1 MQSLQ
6 VKPQILMLPK
16 WESELKRCKKYL
28 LPVFKKFDTYNWED
42 VVENVRQGR
51 WYLFTLPNSALLIE
65 FLEYPRK
72 RVLYVLAAGGKLEEI
87 IKSEDDVISIAK
99 AKECNSIEVR
109 GRLGFEKITKNIK
122 GWKKQYTVISKNLN

>member
-1 MQSLQ
+1 
-6 VKPQILMLPK
+6 MLPK
-16 WESELKRCKKYL
+16 WEKELKRCKKYL

-51 WYLFTLPNSALLIE
+51 WYLLSLPNSALLIE

-87 IKSEDDVISIAK
+87 IKSESDVISIGK
-99 AKECNSIEVR
+99 ARKCDSIEVR

-122 GWKKQYTVISKNLN
+122 GWKKQYTVISKTLN

>member
-1 MQSLQ
+1 
-6 VKPQILMLPK
+6 MLPK

-28 LPVFKKFDTYNWED
+28 LPVFKKFDTYNCED

-122 GWKKQYTVISKNLN
+122 GWKKQYTVINKNLN